1 MPDTK
6 PKVRSRAD
14 AGAAPAAL
22 PAYERKKG
30 GRVWAR
36 PGFEGISYS
45 DGDEAERQLLELL
58 KRARDLTTTS
68 DELDLAIED
77 WIREAHL
84 SSARSNLLRPLDL
97 KSGQRVL
104 ELGAGCGP
112 LTRYLGELGLEVDA
126 VEGNMLR
133 AQCAAERCRDLDKVR
148 VFADHIASFRSDRKY
163 DVVTLIGVREY
174 ARDYGGSNLR
184 SFDESAVWSV
194 LERNGLLGDF
204 ANSFLVVAS
213 LAKDN
218 PLDDGAWLAYRFSP
232 QRLKQFAI
240 RTRFARNGRGEIAVS
255 KEIVDSVVDRAPVG
269 IDGDFR
275 VEQRIGEQ
283 PYVRGRMFAND
294 FIDGVG
300 RGYGPRDLAQFLKP
314 WIDYLAARSTGP
326 AVQGISSLR
335 VPGEYLDCI
344 PTNLI
349 VDGQGKL
356 HPIDLEFVVAGEVPL
371 ASGAPLG

>member
-6 PKVRSRAD
+6 PKLRSRAD

-36 PGFEGISYS
+36 AGFEGISYS
-45 DGDEAERQLLELL
+45 DGDEAERQLLGLL

-84 SSARSNLLRPLDL
+84 SSARSNLLRPLEL

-163 DVVTLIGVREY
+163 YVVTLIGVLESSRLFTEGDDPVVSCLEIARGHLAEGGVLVLAIENQLGLKY
-174 ARDYGGSNLR
+174 FNGCAEDHLGTAYSGITDLYGRKTAVTFGKVELEAKLRRAGFTGVDWSFPFPDYKLPTTVISSRGLADPEFSAGNMLIGEFARDYGGSNLR

-204 ANSFLVVAS
+204 ANSFLLLAS
-213 LAKDN
+213 PAKGN
-218 PLDDGAWLAYRFSP
+218 PLDHGAWLAYRFSP
-232 QRLKQFAI
+232 PRL
-240 RTRFARNGRGEIAVS
+240 N
-255 KEIVDSVVDRAPVG
+255 
-269 IDGDFR
+269 
-275 VEQRIGEQ
+275 
-283 PYVRGRMFAND
+283 
-294 FIDGVG
+294 
-300 RGYGPRDLAQFLKP
+300 
-314 WIDYLAARSTGP
+314 
-326 AVQGISSLR
+326 
-335 VPGEYLDCI
+335 
-344 PTNLI
+344 
-349 VDGQGKL
+349 
-356 HPIDLEFVVAGEVPL
+356 
-371 ASGAPLG
+371 